1 LDEFEVETVVS
12 TIDPYDA
19 SSEQKAIDI
28 AQDHC
33 RKIVSAVK
41 ELSLLYDDWV
51 EGDYKEAE
59 ERLDRISRIE
69 KEANKLKHELLDEL
83 SKATTM
89 VNREDLMR
97 LALVIDEIADVAEG
111 TGFRITAIHDWRPNA
126 DFKKEMQGLIEKLIT
141 ATEKLRLSIFML
153 SQNPTKS
160 LEFADEVDAI
170 EQEADRIQR
179 RVGHSLYTSK
189 LEPRTLIMLKELVA
203 HFEEMAD
210 TAERAADAIRIVA
223 MSRSR

>member
-1 LDEFEVETVVS
+1 MS

-51 EGDYKEAE
+51 EGDYKGAE
-59 ERLDRISRIE
+59 ERLNRISRIE
-69 KEANKLKHELLDEL
+69 NEANKLKHELLDQL

-89 VNREDLMR
+89 VNREDMMR

-111 TGFRITAIHDWRPNA
+111 TGFRVTAIHDWKP
-126 DFKKEMQGLIEKLIT
+126 DPSFKKEMQGLIEQLIT

-153 SQNPTKS
+153 SQNPAKS

-179 RVGHSLYTSK
+179 RVGHSLYASK
-189 LEPRTLIMLKELVA
+189 LEPKTLIMLKELVA

-223 MSRSR
+223 MSRGK

>member
-1 LDEFEVETVVS
+1 MELATS

-19 SSEQKAIDI
+19 SAEQKAIDI

-33 RKIVSAVK
+33 RKIVSVVK

-69 KEANKLKHELLDEL
+69 SDANELKHELLDQL

-97 LALVIDEIADVAEG
+97 LALVVDEIADVAEG
-111 TGFRITAIHDWRPNA
+111 TGFRILAIQDWKPDINLR
-126 DFKKEMQGLIEKLIT
+126 KEMQLLVEKLIM
-141 ATEKLRLSIFML
+141 ATDKLRLSIFML
-153 SQNPTKS
+153 TQNPSKAIE
-160 LEFADEVDAI
+160 LADEVDAL
-170 EQEADRIQR
+170 EKEADIVQR
-179 RVGHSLYTSK
+179 RIGRSSYMSK
-189 LEPRTLIMLKELVA
+189 MEPRTLIMLKELIA

-223 MSRSR
+223 MSRSK

>member
-1 LDEFEVETVVS
+1 MSV
-12 TIDPYDA
+12 IDPYEA

-51 EGDYKEAE
+51 EGNYKGAE
-59 ERLDRISRIE
+59 ERLNRVSRIE
-69 KEANKLKHELLDEL
+69 GDANKLKRELLEQL
-83 SKATTM
+83 SKTTTM

-111 TGFRITAIHDWRPNA
+111 TGFRILTIQDWRPDAN
-126 DFKKEMQGLIEKLIT
+126 FRKEMQALVEKLIN

-153 SQNPTKS
+153 SQNPSKS
-160 LEFADEVDAI
+160 LEFADEVDSI
-170 EQEADRIQR
+170 EKDADQIQR
-179 RVGHSLYTSK
+179 RVGHSLYASE
-189 LEPRTLIMLKELVA
+189 LEPKTLIMLKELIA

-223 MSRSR
+223 MARSK

>member
-1 LDEFEVETVVS
+1 VRLTVS
-12 TIDPYDA
+12 TIDPYEA

-51 EGDYKEAE
+51 GGDYKGAE
-59 ERLDRISRIE
+59 ERLNRVSRIE
-69 KEANKLKHELLDEL
+69 GEANKLKHQLLEQL

-97 LALVIDEIADVAEG
+97 LALVVDEIADVAEG
-111 TGFRITAIHDWRPNA
+111 TGFRILAIQEWKPDAN
-126 DFKKEMQGLIEKLIT
+126 FKKEMQALMEKLIS

-153 SQNPTKS
+153 SQNPTKA

-170 EQEADRIQR
+170 EKDADMIQR
-179 RVGHSLYTSK
+179 RVGHSLYASK
-189 LEPRTLIMLKELVA
+189 LEPKNLIMLKELIA

-223 MSRSR
+223 MARSK

>member
-1 LDEFEVETVVS
+1 MLTLS
-12 TIDPYDA
+12 IIDSYGS
-19 SSEQKAIDI
+19 SSEQKALDI

-51 EGDYKEAE
+51 EGDYKGAE
-59 ERLDRISRIE
+59 ERLNRVSRIE
-69 KEANKLKHELLDEL
+69 GEANKLKHELLEQL

-97 LALVIDEIADVAEG
+97 LALVVDEIADVAEG
-111 TGFRITAIHDWRPNA
+111 TGFRILDIQDWEPDAN
-126 DFKKEMQGLIEKLIT
+126 FKKEMQSLVEKLIS

-153 SQNPTKS
+153 SQNPSKS

-170 EQEADRIQR
+170 EKDADLIQR
-179 RVGHSLYTSK
+179 RVGHSLYASK
-189 LEPRTLIMLKELVA
+189 LEPKTLIMLKELIA

-223 MSRSR
+223 MARSK

>member
-1 LDEFEVETVVS
+1 MS

-19 SSEQKAIDI
+19 SAEQKAIDI

-51 EGDYKEAE
+51 EGEYKEAE
-59 ERLDRISRIE
+59 DRLNRISRIE
-69 KEANKLKHELLDEL
+69 DEANKLKHELLDQL

-111 TGFRITAIHDWRPNA
+111 TGFRITAIHDWKPDA
-126 DFKKEMQGLIEKLIT
+126 GFKKEMQDLIEKLIT

-153 SQNPTKS
+153 SENPAKS
-160 LEFADEVDAI
+160 LEFADEIDAI
-170 EQEADRIQR
+170 EQDADKIQR
-179 RVGHSLYTSK
+179 RVGHSLYASK
-189 LEPRTLIMLKELVA
+189 LEPKTLIMLKELVA

-223 MSRSR
+223 MARSK

>member
-1 LDEFEVETVVS
+1 MS

-19 SSEQKAIDI
+19 SAEQKAIDI

-41 ELSLLYDDWV
+41 ELSLLFDDWI
-51 EGDYKEAE
+51 EGDYSEAE
-59 ERLDRISRIE
+59 EKLTKITKFE
-69 KEANKLKHELLDEL
+69 NEGNKLKHELLDHL

-89 VNREDLMR
+89 IHREDLMR
-97 LALVIDEIADVAEG
+97 LALMVDEIADVAEG
-111 TGFRITAIHDWRPNA
+111 TGHRILNIQDWKPDA
-126 DFKKEMQGLIEKLIT
+126 KTKKELGSLVEKLIS

-153 SQNPTKS
+153 SQNATKAVE
-160 LEFADEVDAI
+160 LADEVD
-170 EQEADRIQR
+170 ELEKEADVIQR
-179 RVGHSLYTSK
+179 GVGHSLYMSK
-189 LEPRTLIMLKELVA
+189 MEPRTLIMLKELVS

-223 MSRSR
+223 MSRSK